1 MSVRY
6 AEDGDLTDEINT
18 DHVQTFDISDV
29 QGTAPA
35 IEAEATFDLVIDTE
49 TIPGY
54 ITISLTENDEISAF
68 PDSADI
74 ELIYYDVDGNSV
86 EFDPYVSASM
96 VMIGGSDIP
105 SNAVN
110 MDVRY
115 TAYDGDQEFFITDI
129 DILLPGTAPAIEAE
143 ANLI

>member
-1 MSVRY
+1 M
-6 AEDGDLTDEINT
+6 
-18 DHVQTFDISDV
+18 
-29 QGTAPA
+29 
-35 IEAEATFDLVIDTE
+35 
-49 TIPGY
+49 
-54 ITISLTENDEISAF
+54 F

-86 EFDPYVSASM
+86 EFDPYVSEY
-96 VMIGGSDIP
+96 GDDRGSDIP

-129 DILLPGTAPAIEAE
+129 DISSLPGTAPAIEAE
-143 ANLI
+143 AEYDQYRH